1 MRYNSIESK
10 NKIEMKKKEIEEND
24 ALNVAKLEEG
34 LLKFS
39 QSQLSQKNTE
49 KNMKSKERESKVEV
63 SPFEL
68 E

>member
-1 MRYNSIESK
+1 
-10 NKIEMKKKEIEEND
+10 MKKKEIEEND

-49 KNMKSKERESKVEV
+49 KNMKSKEKESKVEI
-63 SPFEL
+63 SQFDL